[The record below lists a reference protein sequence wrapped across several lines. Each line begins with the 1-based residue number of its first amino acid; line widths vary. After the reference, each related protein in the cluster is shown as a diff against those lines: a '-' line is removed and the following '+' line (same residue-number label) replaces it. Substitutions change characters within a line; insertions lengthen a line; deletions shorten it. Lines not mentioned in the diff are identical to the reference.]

1 MTKSQLRET
10 EQLLA
15 EVKSQLVSAQ
25 KSNSLAET
33 QLKCMA
39 ESYRS
44 LETRAQELET
54 EVNLL
59 RKTLESELQ
68 EEKTSH
74 QDALTRCKELE
85 EQLQTKESSSADGID
100 LKSKQEKEITAAAEK
115 LAECQ
120 ETIFLLGKQLKYL
133 RPQTEIMGS
142 PYSERSQSGDGIAKD
157 EPTISGINL
166 QDSDQ
171 AEMDTGASV
180 NFLKAGSESP
190 SDTYSH
196 PCYPSDTESNLLR
209 SPVWLKASKTQAY
222 KINILIFIFYPHA
235 RGNTLEDLAGSFSS
249 KGKNGLLGLQPAG
262 IIMLWSIKINVVIS

>member
-1 MTKSQLRET
+1 MHTVSEELLAAISQIHDFVLLLGKEAMAVHDTSCDSIGLSQKIEEFSITFKKVLCSDRSLIDFMFDLSRVLALASGLRFNVLGYKCNEAEINSPDCIDKVALPENKVIQNDSPGETFQNGCANISSPTSNPEVPDYGNLVPGYGSNTTSCKVSLEEFEELKSEKDTMAMDLARCTENLEMTKSQLHET

-59 RKTLESELQ
+59 RVKTETLESELQ

-85 EQLQTKESSSADGID
+85 EQLQT
-100 LKSKQEKEITAAAEK
+100 
-115 LAECQ
+115 
-120 ETIFLLGKQLKYL
+120 
-133 RPQTEIMGS
+133 
-142 PYSERSQSGDGIAKD
+142 
-157 EPTISGINL
+157 
-166 QDSDQ
+166 
-171 AEMDTGASV
+171 
-180 NFLKAGSESP
+180 
-190 SDTYSH
+190 
-196 PCYPSDTESNLLR
+196 
-209 SPVWLKASKTQAY
+209 
-222 KINILIFIFYPHA
+222 
-235 RGNTLEDLAGSFSS
+235 
-249 KGKNGLLGLQPAG
+249 
-262 IIMLWSIKINVVIS
+262 